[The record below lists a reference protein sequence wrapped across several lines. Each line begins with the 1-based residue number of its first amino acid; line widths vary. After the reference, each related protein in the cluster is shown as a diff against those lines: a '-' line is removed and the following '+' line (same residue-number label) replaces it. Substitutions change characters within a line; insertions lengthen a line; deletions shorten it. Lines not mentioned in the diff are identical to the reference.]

1 LQRVDQSDLL
11 LVGDGEGEGNQKS
24 YYE

>member
-11 LVGDGEGEGNQKS
+11 LVGDWEGEGNQKS